1 MHFLLLI
8 FASLVQAEPATPTL
22 WADWARVFGKTG
34 AELTSAFGGPTLH
47 RLDGDLD
54 GRGHNLTWENDLDLT
69 YKFAKDWRLKVGG
82 GVIQYFRPVDPKNPN
97 RRDTDI
103 VDPSISIGRK
113 RLIQSGPFTLEGKV
127 RYFFPWS
134 YATKATAG
142 RVSDSARG
150 MLNLGAY
157 PVMKFFDGDFAISS
171 FFDFY
176 YRFDKSAAANR
187 ESYSLKSRANF
198 SYLLARKLA
207 GSLEYSTGNLR
218 HNNAGHWQKLRDRQR
233 VIAGLAYLPIETLSL
248 APTLAWGANKSFRL
262 NRAEFGLEAV
272 YEFL

>member
-1 MHFLLLI
+1 MYFLLLL
-8 FASLVQAEPATPTL
+8 FASLAHAESATQTL
-22 WADWARVFGKTG
+22 WSDWGTVFDKTG
-34 AELTSAFGGPTLH
+34 AEFTSVFSGPTLQH
-47 RLDGDLD
+47 LDGNLD
-54 GRGHNLTWENDLDLT
+54 GRGHNLSWENGLDLT
-69 YKFAKDWRLKVGG
+69 HKFAKDWRFKVGG
-82 GVIQYFRPVDPKNPN
+82 GVIQYFRPMDPKNPN
-97 RRDTDI
+97 RRDIDL
-103 VDPSISIGRK
+103 VDPSVSIGRK
-113 RLIQSGPFTLEGKV
+113 RLIHTGPFSLEGKL
-127 RYFFPWS
+127 RFFFPWS

-142 RVSDSARG
+142 RVNDSARG
-150 MLNLGAY
+150 MLNVGAY
-157 PVMKFFDGDFAISS
+157 PMMKFFDGDFAVAS

-176 YRFDKSAAANR
+176 YRFDKNAAANR

-233 VIAGLAYLPIETLSL
+233 VIAGLAYLPTESLSL

-262 NRAEFGLEAV
+262 NRAEFGIEAV